1 MAQDELVTI
10 SLMRRPSYQVFLH
23 LIAGLLLALFAAL
36 LFEAWHSPLPWML
49 GPLFATA
56 TARLLNAPFNC
67 PWQIRAAGQWAIGT
81 VLGLYFTPSVIAIL
95 VNRGSVIFIAVMFAL
110 LLGLVCAWLLAR
122 LSGIQRSTA
131 FFCMAIGG
139 ASEMAAQAARHH
151 ARVDYVAA
159 AHSLRLMLV
168 VAIIPF
174 ALKFFDVH
182 GQDAYEPATRI
193 IQPLGL
199 IVLIGLTTCAALV
212 LQKLRWPNAWVIGPL
227 LISIAITAANIS
239 LSALPTWMSH
249 AGQLFIGFSLGTH
262 FTPSFIR
269 GAPRFMLSVAVCTI
283 FALIVSAGFGWLLA
297 DCCDLHFATAILATA
312 PGGIAEMSLTAKTLE
327 LGVPIVTAFH
337 VSRMAV
343 LVLTIGPLFRVLQKF
358 LAPPH

>member
-1 MAQDELVTI
+1 
-10 SLMRRPSYQVFLH
+10 
-23 LIAGLLLALFAAL
+23 
-36 LFEAWHSPLPWML
+36 
-49 GPLFATA
+49 
-56 TARLLNAPFNC
+56 
-67 PWQIRAAGQWAIGT
+67 
-81 VLGLYFTPSVIAIL
+81 VIAIL
-95 VNRGSVIFIAVMFAL
+95 VNRGSIIFIAVMFAL

-199 IVLIGLTTCAALV
+199 ILLIGLTTCAALV

-227 LISIAITAANIS
+227 LVSVAITAANIS

-297 DCCDLHFATAILATA
+297 EYCDLHFATAILATA

-343 LVLTIGPLFRVLQKF
+343 LVLTIGPLFRLLQKF
-358 LAPPH
+358 LSTTH

>member
-1 MAQDELVTI
+1 MH
-10 SLMRRPSYQVFLH
+10 RPSYQSI
-23 LIAGLLLALFAAL
+23 LILLAGLLIAFIAAE
-36 LFEAWHSPLPWML
+36 LFEAWHAPLPWMI

-56 TARLLNAPFNC
+56 TARLLHAPFRC

-95 VNRGSVIFIAVMFAL
+95 VTRGSIILIAVIFAL
-110 LLGLVCAWLLAR
+110 LLGLICAWLLAR
-122 LSGIQRSTA
+122 LSRITRSTA

-139 ASEMAAQAARHH
+139 ASEMAAQAERHH

-168 VAIIPF
+168 VAVIPF

-182 GQDAYEPATRI
+182 GQDAYEPGIREVHNV
-193 IQPLGL
+193 GL
-199 IVLIGLTTCAALV
+199 VLLIALTMSAAFV
-212 LQKLRWPNAWVIGPL
+212 LQKMRWPNAWVIGPL
-227 LISIAITAANIS
+227 LLSIGITASRLS
-239 LSALPTWMSH
+239 LSALPIWMSH

-269 GAPRFMLSVAVCTI
+269 GAPRFMMSVALCTI
-283 FALIVSAGFGWLLA
+283 FALIVSASFAWILA
-297 DCCDLHFATAILATA
+297 NFYNMNFATAILATS
-312 PGGIAEMSLTAKTLE
+312 PGGIAEMSLTAKNLE

-343 LVLTIGPLFRVLQKF
+343 LVLTIGPLFRLLKKYVS
-358 LAPPH
+358 PTI

>member
-1 MAQDELVTI
+1 MTQDELVTI
-10 SLMRRPSYQVFLH
+10 ALMRRPSYQAFLH
-23 LIAGLLLALFAAL
+23 LIAGLLLALLAAL

-56 TARLLNAPFNC
+56 TARLLHAPFRC

-95 VNRGSVIFIAVMFAL
+95 ISRSSVIFFAVIFAL
-110 LLGLVCAWLLAR
+110 LLGLACAWLLTR
-122 LSGIQRSTA
+122 LSSISRSTA

-139 ASEMAAQAARHH
+139 ASEMATQAERHH

-168 VAIIPF
+168 VAVIPF

-182 GQDAYEPATRI
+182 GQDAYEPAIRDVHT
-193 IQPLGL
+193 LGL
-199 IVLIGLTTCAALV
+199 LLLIALTMCTAFV
-212 LQKLRWPNAWVIGPL
+212 LQKMRWPNAWVIGPL
-227 LISIAITAANIS
+227 LVSIGITASGLS
-239 LSALPTWMSH
+239 LSALPIWMSH

-269 GAPRFMLSVAVCTI
+269 GAPRFMMSVALCTI
-283 FALIVSAGFGWLLA
+283 FALIVSAGFAWAISHFYNLN
-297 DCCDLHFATAILATA
+297 FATAILATS
-312 PGGIAEMSLTAKTLE
+312 PGGIAEMSLTAKNLE

-343 LVLTIGPLFRVLQKF
+343 LVLTIGPLFRLLKKN
-358 LAPPH
+358 LSPKI